1 MKTLDKKDRILI
13 TTLKNILRANF
24 GNIIISIHCYGSRIT
39 RGNKDSDFDILILT
53 EKQLNWKEQRKIKNS
68 VYEYGI
74 ENDLVFDP
82 KIFSYYEFENKF
94 SFLPFVQNVKATG
107 IVV

>member
-1 MKTLDKKDRILI
+1 MKTLDKEDRILI
-13 TTLKNILRANF
+13 NTLKNILRANF
-24 GNIIISIHCYGSRIT
+24 GSNIISIHCYGSRIT
-39 RGNKDSDFDILILT
+39 SGNKDSDFDILILT
-53 EKQLNWKEQRKIKNS
+53 EKLLNWKEQRKIKNA
-68 VYEYGI
+68 VYDYGI

-82 KIFSYYEFENKF
+82 KIFSNNEFENKL